1 MTDPTQAN
9 TTAPNISLIPLAPS
23 GTLPH
28 QSVGLFASPSTGA
41 ECSAAQA
48 AAYDQ
53 ALRAKDAEIARLK
66 EDVIRAV
73 ETCTSASQSSDRSR
87 HGRHARPD
95 KGKRVNEGRRDRSEA
110 DDGRRLKHHESNPNG
125 RSEGTSSVPLY
136 IYEDGEFIE
145 VRPSDHLFLR
155 QEAP

>member
-1 MTDPTQAN
+1 MTDPTKTN
-9 TTAPNISLIPLAPS
+9 TTAPDISLVPLAPS

-66 EDVIRAV
+66 EYVVRAV
-73 ETCTSASQSSDRSR
+73 ETYTSASQSSDRSR

-95 KGKRVNEGRRDRSEA
+95 KGKKVDEGRKDRSEA
-110 DDGRRLKHHESNPNG
+110 NDG
-125 RSEGTSSVPLY
+125 
-136 IYEDGEFIE
+136 
-145 VRPSDHLFLR
+145 
-155 QEAP
+155 